1 MECADGSYYTGST
14 NNLNLRLMEHQGG
27 MGSNFTKKRLPVKL
41 VYSESFD
48 NIKKAF
54 LREKQIQRC
63 SRKKKSAL
71 IRGDMASASSATDNC
86 F

>member
-54 LREKQIQRC
+54 LREKQIQRW

-71 IRGDMASASSATDNC
+71 IRGDMASASSPTDNC